1 MEDENF
7 QDKIGTATVVVQV
20 NDVFDFLFH
29 TKIFYINWVMQFRV
43 CNCKLTK
50 DLPANIGPYYFVF
63 VKC

>member
-29 TKIFYINWVMQFRV
+29 TKIFYVNWVVWIRV
-43 CNCKLTK
+43 CQ
-50 DLPANIGPYYFVF
+50 
-63 VKC
+63 